1 MEDYID
7 LLKQILP
14 ELLVSHFDSTI
25 NKIKREISLALCE
38 KNEAPQKLQHRLIK
52 PKGFHKEIAF
62 KVSH

>member
-38 KNEAPQKLQHRLIK
+38 KNEAPQNEDEGSRNNL
-52 PKGFHKEIAF
+52 
-62 KVSH
+62 